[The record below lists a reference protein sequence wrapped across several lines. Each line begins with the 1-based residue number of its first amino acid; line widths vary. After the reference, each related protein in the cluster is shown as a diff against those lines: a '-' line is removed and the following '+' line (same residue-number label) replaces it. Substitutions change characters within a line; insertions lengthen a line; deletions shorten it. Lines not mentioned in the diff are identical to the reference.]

1 MLQTI
6 DLDRMQSALA
16 SPTGWIELAVTGACF
31 LAAWAVDRRV
41 HLQRENAPEVVRVG
55 LGGINRLIFP
65 LVALV
70 LLVVSLAV
78 FRQFRAPVFLP
89 IALPLVVALALIRLF
104 VYALRGLFGK
114 AAWMKTSERAIAFAI
129 WGFVVLHFLGVLP
142 QIGAEL
148 DAMQFSIGKSR
159 VSLLEIAKG
168 IVVVLV
174 TIAATLWVS
183 GLIEQRLAGA
193 TALNANL
200 RVVLAKSIKALLI
213 VVALLVALQAVGI
226 DLTLL
231 SVFGGAL
238 GVGIGLGLQ
247 KLASNY
253 IAGFT
258 ILLDRSVRLGDMI
271 TVDGRHGIVSSVTS
285 RYVVVKS
292 LDGIEAIVPNE
303 TLVTTTVLNY
313 TYTSKNS
320 RVAVTVPVSY
330 DSDVDLAL
338 ELMLAAGNAH
348 ARVLKSPS
356 PPAAQVLRFGEN
368 GIELELGVWIGDPE
382 AGAGDLR
389 SALHREILAAFRK
402 HGIRIPFP
410 QRELRILNADELAS
424 SRPAGPSRDSAAGRG
439 GACGLSHCFEVVC
452 HRRTFPR
459 CGPRQGIMAP
469 SQNRRPG
476 SQATGCPQPVHV
488 L

>member
-1 MLQTI
+1 MLTAI
-6 DLDRMQSALA
+6 DPARFQSALA
-16 SPTGWIELAVTGACF
+16 SPPGWIELALIGGSLA
-31 LAAWAVDRRV
+31 AAWAVSRRV
-41 HLQRENAPEVVRVG
+41 KLTREGAPGVVRAG
-55 LGGINRLIFP
+55 LGGINRLAFP
-65 LVALV
+65 LAALALV
-70 LLVVSLAV
+70 AVALAV
-78 FRQFRAPVFLP
+78 FRQFRPPFFLP
-89 IALPLVVALALIRLF
+89 IALPLLVALALIRIL
-104 VYALRGLFGK
+104 VYALRGLFGNVT
-114 AAWMKTSERAIAFAI
+114 WMKASERAISFAI
-129 WGFVVLHFLGVLP
+129 WGLVVLYFLDVLP

-148 DAMQFSIGKSR
+148 DAMQIPIGKNQ
-159 VSLLEIAKG
+159 VSVLGIGKG

-174 TIAATLWVS
+174 TVAATLWVS
-183 GLIEQRLAGA
+183 GVIEQRIAGA
-193 TALNANL
+193 QALDANL

-213 VVALLVALQAVGI
+213 LVALLFALQSVGI

-271 TVDGRHGIVSSVTS
+271 TVDGRHGIVSSVTA

-292 LDGIEAIVPNE
+292 LDGVEAIVPNE
-303 TLVTTTVLNY
+303 TLVTTTVLNH
-313 TYTSKNS
+313 TYTSKNT

-338 ELMLAAGNAH
+338 ELMLAAGKGH
-348 ARVLKSPS
+348 VRVLKSPS
-356 PPAAQVLRFGEN
+356 PPSAQVLRFGEN

-410 QRELRILNADELAS
+410 QREVRVVNADEPRAAAPPPAPASGRPEPLA
-424 SRPAGPSRDSAAGRG
+424 
-439 GACGLSHCFEVVC
+439 
-452 HRRTFPR
+452 
-459 CGPRQGIMAP
+459 
-469 SQNRRPG
+469 
-476 SQATGCPQPVHV
+476 
-488 L
+488 

>member
-1 MLQTI
+1 MLTAI
-6 DLDRMQSALA
+6 DPSRFQSALA
-16 SPTGWIELAVTGACF
+16 SPPGWIELALVGGSLA
-31 LAAWAVDRRV
+31 AAWAVGRRV
-41 HLQRENAPEVVRVG
+41 NLTRENAPEVVRVG
-55 LGGINRLIFP
+55 LGGINRLVFP
-65 LVALV
+65 LAALALV
-70 LLVVSLAV
+70 AVSLAV
-78 FRQFRAPVFLP
+78 FRLFGEPFFLP
-89 IALPLVVALALIRLF
+89 IALPLLVALALIRIL
-104 VYALRGLFGK
+104 VYALRGLFGNV
-114 AAWMKTSERAIAFAI
+114 AWMTASERAISFAI
-129 WGFVVLHFLGVLP
+129 WGLVVLYFLDVLP

-148 DAMQFSIGKSR
+148 DAMQLPVGKGR
-159 VSLLEIAKG
+159 VSLLEIGKG

-193 TALNANL
+193 ESLNANL

-271 TVDGRHGIVSSVTS
+271 TVDGRHGIVSSVTA
-285 RYVVVKS
+285 RYVVVRS
-292 LDGIEAIVPNE
+292 LDGVEAIVPNE
-303 TLVTTTVLNY
+303 TLVTTTVLNH

-338 ELMLAAGNAH
+338 ELMLAAGKGH
-348 ARVLKSPS
+348 VRVLKSPS
-356 PPAAQVLRFGEN
+356 PPSAQVLRFGEN
-368 GIELELGVWIGDPE
+368 GIDLELGVWIGDPE

-402 HGIRIPFP
+402 HGVRIPFP
-410 QRELRILNADELAS
+410 QREVRVVNADELAS
-424 SRPAGPSRDSAAGRG
+424 PRTDAPSRGPASGR
-439 GACGLSHCFEVVC
+439 
-452 HRRTFPR
+452 R
-459 CGPRQGIMAP
+459 
-469 SQNRRPG
+469 
-476 SQATGCPQPVHV
+476 
-488 L
+488 

>member
-1 MLQTI
+1 MQAAI
-6 DLDRMQSALA
+6 DLSRIQSALA
-16 SPTGWIELAVTGACF
+16 SPAGWVELAVTVAC
-31 LAAWAVDRRV
+31 LAAAWAIERRV
-41 HLQRENAPEVVRVG
+41 SLKRENAPDLVRVG
-55 LGGINRLIFP
+55 LGGINRLVFP
-65 LVALV
+65 LAALA
-70 LLVVSLAV
+70 LLAVPLAV
-78 FRQFRAPVFLP
+78 FRKFGAPVFLP
-89 IALPLVVALALIRLF
+89 IAVPLVLALALIRLI
-104 VYALRGLFGK
+104 VYALRGLFGN
-114 AAWMKTSERAIAFAI
+114 ASWMTASERTIAFAI
-129 WGFVVLHFLGVLP
+129 WGFVVLYFLDVLP

-148 DAMQFSIGKSR
+148 DAMQLPVGKGR
-159 VSLLEIAKG
+159 VSLLEIGKG

-174 TIAATLWVS
+174 TIAGTLWVS

-193 TALNANL
+193 ESLNANL

-271 TVDGRHGIVSSVTS
+271 TVDGRHGIVSSVTA

-292 LDGIEAIVPNE
+292 LDGVEAIVPNE
-303 TLVTTTVLNY
+303 TLVTTTVLNH
-313 TYTSKNS
+313 TYTSKNT

-338 ELMLAAGNAH
+338 ELMLAAGNGH

-356 PPAAQVLRFGEN
+356 PPNAQVLRLGEN
-368 GIELELGVWIGDPE
+368 GIDLELGVWIGDPE

-410 QRELRILNADELAS
+410 QREVRVVNADAPGATRAEPRGPAPG
-424 SRPAGPSRDSAAGRG
+424 RPESVA
-439 GACGLSHCFEVVC
+439 
-452 HRRTFPR
+452 
-459 CGPRQGIMAP
+459 
-469 SQNRRPG
+469 
-476 SQATGCPQPVHV
+476 
-488 L
+488 

>member
-1 MLQTI
+1 MLLAI
-6 DLDRMQSALA
+6 DLDRMQSALV
-16 SPTGWIELAVTGACF
+16 SPAGWIELAVTGAC
-31 LAAWAVDRRV
+31 LTAAWAVDRRV
-41 HLQRENAPEVVRVG
+41 RLQRAAAPEAVRVG

-65 LVALV
+65 LVALT
-70 LLVVSLAV
+70 LLIVSLAV

-104 VYALRGLFGK
+104 VYALRGLFGN
-114 AAWMKTSERAIAFAI
+114 AAWMTTSERAIAFAI
-129 WGFVVLHFLGVLP
+129 WGFVVLYFFGVLP

-148 DAMQFSIGKSR
+148 DAMQLSIGKSR
-159 VSLLEIAKG
+159 VSVLEIAKG

-213 VVALLVALQAVGI
+213 VVALLIALQAVGI

-258 ILLDRSVRLGDMI
+258 ILLDRSIRLGDMV

-292 LDGIEAIVPNE
+292 LDGVEAIVPNE
-303 TLVTTTVLNY
+303 TLVTTTVLNHS
-313 TYTSKNS
+313 YTSKNV
-320 RVAVTVPVSY
+320 RVALTVQVAY
-330 DSDVDLAL
+330 DSDVELAL
-338 ELMLAAGNAH
+338 SLMTATADAH
-348 ARVLKSPS
+348 PRVLKAPD
-356 PPAAQVLRFGEN
+356 PPAAFVVRFADS
-368 GIELELGVWIGDPE
+368 GIDLELGVWIADPE
-382 AGAGDLR
+382 RGQLELR
-389 SALHREILAAFRK
+389 STLNRGILAAFRER
-402 HGIRIPFP
+402 GIQIPFP
-410 QRELRILNADELAS
+410 QRELRILNADELAAPRSGGRSAGAS
-424 SRPAGPSRDSAAGRG
+424 SGHDGHAA
-439 GACGLSHCFEVVC
+439 
-452 HRRTFPR
+452 
-459 CGPRQGIMAP
+459 
-469 SQNRRPG
+469 
-476 SQATGCPQPVHV
+476 
-488 L
+488 

>member
-1 MLQTI
+1 MPPAIDPSRLQ
-6 DLDRMQSALA
+6 DALA
-16 SPTGWIELAVTGACF
+16 SLSGWLELALIFGCLA
-31 LAAWAVDRRV
+31 AAWAVGRRID
-41 HLQRENAPEVVRVG
+41 LTRENAPEVVRVG
-55 LGGINRLIFP
+55 LGGINRLVFP
-65 LVALV
+65 LAALALV
-70 LLVVSLAV
+70 AVSLAV
-78 FRQFRAPVFLP
+78 FRQFRAPFFLP
-89 IALPLVVALALIRLF
+89 IALPLLVALALIRIV
-104 VYALRGLFGK
+104 VYALRGLFGNV
-114 AAWMKTSERAIAFAI
+114 AWMTASERAISFAI
-129 WGFVVLHFLGVLP
+129 WGVVVLYFLGVLP
-142 QIGAEL
+142 QVGAEL
-148 DAMQFSIGKSR
+148 DALQIPIGKGH
-159 VSLLEIAKG
+159 VSVLEIGKG
-168 IVVVLV
+168 ILVVLV

-183 GLIEQRLAGA
+183 GVIEQRLAGA
-193 TALNANL
+193 GSLDVNL

-271 TVDGRHGIVSSVTS
+271 TVDGRHGIVSSVTA

-313 TYTSKNS
+313 TYTSKHS
-320 RVAVTVPVSY
+320 RVAVGVPVSY

-348 ARVLKSPS
+348 VRVLKSPS
-356 PPAAQVLRFGEN
+356 PPSAQVLRFGEN

-410 QRELRILNADELAS
+410 QREVRVVNADELALPQAGAPA
-424 SRPAGPSRDSAAGRG
+424 RPPGPDRAE
-439 GACGLSHCFEVVC
+439 LS
-452 HRRTFPR
+452 P
-459 CGPRQGIMAP
+459 
-469 SQNRRPG
+469 
-476 SQATGCPQPVHV
+476 
-488 L
+488 